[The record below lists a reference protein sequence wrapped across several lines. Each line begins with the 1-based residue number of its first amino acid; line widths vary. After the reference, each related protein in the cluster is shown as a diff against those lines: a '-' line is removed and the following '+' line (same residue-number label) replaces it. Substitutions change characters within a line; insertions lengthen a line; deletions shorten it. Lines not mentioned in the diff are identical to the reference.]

1 MRYIPHTPE
10 DIARMLRVIG
20 VSSVEELFHVIPADQ
35 RFTGDLPLPAA
46 LSEGELLR
54 HLQGLGA
61 SNKPAGPGNLVF
73 AGAGLHPHAVP
84 VAVDHLSMRSEF
96 YTAYTPY
103 QPEVSQG
110 TLLAIFE
117 YQTMVC
123 ELFGMEFSNASMY
136 DGATATTEAVLMARR
151 LKQRRPRTLLCGGL
165 HPEHADT
172 CRTYLAGLGSIEDQL
187 TTVPLS
193 AEGGTDVAA
202 LEAALGD
209 DVAAVVV
216 QSPNFFG
223 QLQDLGPICE
233 AAHAAGALVIAV
245 CTEPLAL
252 ALMTSPGEAGADIA
266 VGEGIGLAG
275 PPNLGGPGLGMLCS
289 RGKKAMRAMP
299 GRLVGQTTDS
309 EGRPGFVLTLSTREQ
324 HIRREKATSNICTN
338 HGLMALRLAIHLSL
352 LGKGG
357 FTRLA
362 RLNLAKARFAREQLS
377 ALAAYSLR
385 HDGPAFSEICLRVPG
400 GNATAV
406 VRAAAAKGVVP
417 GVALGRFSPELDD
430 TLLVSVN
437 ESHTRQDIET
447 LARTLAKIGQE

>member
-1 MRYIPHTPE
+1 
-10 DIARMLRVIG
+10 MLRVIG
-20 VSSVEELFHVIPADQ
+20 VSSVEELFQVIPKDQ
-35 RFTGDLPLPAA
+35 RFDGDLPLPAP

-54 HLQGLGA
+54 HLQELGA
-61 SNKPAGPGNLVF
+61 ANRPAGPNNLVF
-73 AGAGLHPHAVP
+73 AGAGLHPHMVP
-84 VAVDHLSMRSEF
+84 VAVDHLSFRSEF

-136 DGATATTEAVLMARR
+136 DGATATTEAILMARR
-151 LKQRRPRTLLCGGL
+151 LKKKRPRTLLCGGV
-165 HPEHADT
+165 HPEHAET
-172 CRTYLAGLGSIEDQL
+172 CRTYLAGLGDVDEQL
-187 TTVPLS
+187 TLVPLTD
-193 AEGGTDVAA
+193 GGATDLAA
-202 LEAALGD
+202 LEQALGD

-216 QSPNFFG
+216 QSPNFVG
-223 QLQDLGPICE
+223 QLQDLGPVCE
-233 AAHAAGALVIAV
+233 LAHAAGALVIAV

-252 ALMTSPGEAGADIA
+252 ALTRSPGEAGADIA

-338 HGLMALRLAIHLSL
+338 HGLMALRFAIHLSL
-352 LGKGG
+352 LGKSGLQ
-357 FTRLA
+357 RLA
-362 RLNLAKARFAREQLS
+362 RINLAKTRYARERL
-377 ALAAYSLR
+377 ANLAAYSLR
-385 HDGPAFSEICLRVPG
+385 HDGPSFSEICLRVNSG
-400 GNATAV
+400 NNATLV

-417 GVALGRFSPELDD
+417 GVALGRFYPEMAD
-430 TLLVSVN
+430 TLLVSIN
-437 ESHTRQDIET
+437 ETHSKQDIDKLAQT
-447 LARTLAKIGQE
+447 LAMIGQE